1 MSASVTTRPPLRRAL
16 GRVVGSGLLGAAT
29 TPGRLLRVEAV
40 LVVAALVLGV
50 LGVLGGMARV
60 SAVHDARTRI
70 AALTTGAAD
79 LYQSLAD
86 ADAMATT
93 GYVSGGLEPATVR
106 ARYDDD
112 IQRAGRL
119 LTNAAGLLPPGD
131 PAIAA
136 VSTVGEQLPVYTGL
150 VENARALNRLGLP
163 LGQSYLASASKLMQ
177 STILPA
183 VEEVRTAES
192 AALAVAYRQGA
203 AIPFAVLAIGL
214 AVLIAI
220 ADLALRERRRTNRVL
235 NVGVTVAG
243 LAVLASVAWWAVA
256 AITTDVRIGGA
267 RAHTGAGAALD
278 DARIAVLQ
286 ARSNESLVL
295 VARNSGGGS
304 SDDAFS
310 AQLDDVV
317 NNFGLLAD
325 AERADPELADRVAA
339 LRGAA
344 TAWTAAHREVRRLDD
359 GGQYPQA
366 VASVVGH
373 GPGSSGAAFDAL
385 DAALAATIGEE
396 RAAFAVDVEAAQG
409 ALVALPWISAVLALV
424 AAGAVIVGI
433 GRRVGEYR

>member
-1 MSASVTTRPPLRRAL
+1 V
-16 GRVVGSGLLGAAT
+16 GRVVGSGLLSAAT

-93 GYVSGGLEPATVR
+93 GYVSGGLEPASVR
-106 ARYDDD
+106 VRYDAD
-112 IQRAGRL
+112 IQRAGEL
-119 LTNAAGLLPPGD
+119 LTAAAGLLPPGD

-183 VEEVRTAES
+183 VEQVRRAES
-192 AALAVAYRQGA
+192 AALDAVYRQGA
-203 AIPFAVLAIGL
+203 ATPFAVLAVGL
-214 AVLIAI
+214 AVLLGLL
-220 ADLALRERRRTNRVL
+220 DLALRERRRTNRVI
-235 NVGVTVAG
+235 NVGLLAAG
-243 LAVLASVAWWAVA
+243 LAVLVFVGWWGTAALVAHARV
-256 AITTDVRIGGA
+256 GGA
-267 RAHTGAGAALD
+267 QSHSDAGAALD
-278 DARIAVLQ
+278 EARIAVLS

-304 SDDAFS
+304 SDRGFGV
-310 AQLDDVV
+310 QLARVV
-317 NNFGLLAD
+317 NADGLLAA
-325 AERADPELADRVAA
+325 AERADPDLADRVAV
-339 LRGAA
+339 LRSAA
-344 TAWTAAHREVRRLDD
+344 VAWDAAHRGVRALDD
-359 GGQYPQA
+359 RGRYPEA

-373 GPGSSGAAFDAL
+373 SPDTSGGAFDSL
-385 DAALAATIGEE
+385 DAALAEAIRQE
-396 RAAFAVDVEAAQG
+396 RAEYAVDIESAEG
-409 ALVALPWISAVLALV
+409 TLVALPWVSAVLALV
-424 AAGAVIVGI
+424 AAAAVVVGI

>member
-1 MSASVTTRPPLRRAL
+1 V
-16 GRVVGSGLLGAAT
+16 GRVVGSGLPGAAT

-40 LVVAALVLGV
+40 LVVAALVLGA

-112 IQRAGRL
+112 ISARAGCSPTPRGCCRR
-119 LTNAAGLLPPGD
+119 AI

-177 STILPA
+177 SHDPARRRGGPHGRVRRARRRLPA
-183 VEEVRTAES
+183 RRGPTVRGAGRRPRRLV
-192 AALAVAYRQGA
+192 AL
-203 AIPFAVLAIGL
+203 
-214 AVLIAI
+214 
-220 ADLALRERRRTNRVL
+220 ADLALRESRRTNRVL
-235 NVGVTVAG
+235 NVGLTVAG
-243 LAVLASVAWWAVA
+243 LAVLACVAWWAVA

-310 AQLDDVV
+310 AQLEDVV
-317 NNFGLLAD
+317 DNFGLLAD

-344 TAWTAAHREVRRLDD
+344 RPGAPPTATSA
-359 GGQYPQA
+359 GSTT
-366 VASVVGH
+366 VASTRRPSPRSSATGRARP
-373 GPGSSGAAFDAL
+373 GPRSTRS
-385 DAALAATIGEE
+385 T
-396 RAAFAVDVEAAQG
+396 R
-409 ALVALPWISAVLALV
+409 PWPPASARN
-424 AAGAVIVGI
+424 GPRSRSTSRR
-433 GRRVGEYR
+433 RRVRWSRCRGSRRCWRWSRRAP

>member
-1 MSASVTTRPPLRRAL
+1 MSSSVATPPLRRAV
-16 GRVVGSGLLGAAT
+16 GRVVGSGLPGAAT

-40 LVVAALVLGV
+40 LVVAALVLGA

-192 AALAVAYRQGA
+192 AALTVAYRQGA
-203 AIPFAVLAIGL
+203 AIPFAALAVGL

-220 ADLALRERRRTNRVL
+220 ADLALRESRRTNRVL

-243 LAVLASVAWWAVA
+243 LAVLAAVAWWAVA

-304 SDDAFS
+304 SDGAFS

-317 NNFGLLAD
+317 NDFGLLAD

-344 TAWTAAHREVRRLDD
+344 TAWSAAHREVRRLDD
-359 GGQYPQA
+359 GGRYPQA

-385 DAALAATIGEE
+385 DAGLAAAIGEE
-396 RAAFAVDVEAAQG
+396 RAAFAVDVEAAEG

>member
-1 MSASVTTRPPLRRAL
+1 VSSSVATPPLRRAV
-16 GRVVGSGLLGAAT
+16 GRVVGSGLPGAAT

-40 LVVAALVLGV
+40 LVVAALVLGA

-119 LTNAAGLLPPGD
+119 LTNAAALLPPGD

-192 AALAVAYRQGA
+192 AALTVAYRQGA
-203 AIPFAVLAIGL
+203 AIPFAALAVGL

-220 ADLALRERRRTNRVL
+220 ADLALRESRRTNRVL

-243 LAVLASVAWWAVA
+243 LAVLAAVAWWAVA

-310 AQLDDVV
+310 AQLEDVV
-317 NNFGLLAD
+317 DNFGLLAD

-344 TAWTAAHREVRRLDD
+344 TAWSAAHREVRRLDD
-359 GGQYPQA
+359 GGRYPQA

-385 DAALAATIGEE
+385 DAGLAAAIGEE
-396 RAAFAVDVEAAQG
+396 RAAFAVDVEAAEG